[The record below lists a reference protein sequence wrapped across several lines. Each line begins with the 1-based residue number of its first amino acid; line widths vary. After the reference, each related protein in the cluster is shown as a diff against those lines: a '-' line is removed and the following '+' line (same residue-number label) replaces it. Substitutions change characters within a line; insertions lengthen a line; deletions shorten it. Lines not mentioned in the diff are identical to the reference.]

1 MLPFTKNASPP
12 NMAFS
17 VRPGSSCRHSRSRF
31 ASTTSHA
38 MSLIIY
44 DLAMTTTDRV
54 PEPGPDDAARLFRGW
69 LERIDGLLG
78 E

>member
-1 MLPFTKNASPP
+1 
-12 NMAFS
+12 
-17 VRPGSSCRHSRSRF
+17 
-31 ASTTSHA
+31 